1 MSASTSGTSNNAS
14 NGSKPRGRS
23 KATSSI
29 SSSEGLPLT
38 NSSSKGSMD
47 SSLSMQQYL
56 SRATDISQMDFQAAL
71 DQMRSLLG
79 FFNVTSANPHSVFKM
94 AFYRKQTKNHWAR
107 DDPAFCVLQLVFLA
121 LASIAYSV
129 AFKTL
134 SVVQIAEFMV
144 FNVLVNWIGVG
155 ILVASLGSV
164 LAGKYMS
171 VHSTAGGGTSSRHVK
186 QSIEWLYAFDIHCN
200 AFFPFFVVAYGLQF
214 FLLPIVLGK
223 SFIALFVSNTLYAI
237 AFSWYFYITHL
248 GYRALPFLR
257 NTEAF
262 LFPIAAVVIIW
273 TLNLVGYPFGLGFN
287 ASRIVAYMYFP
298 SI

>member
-1 MSASTSGTSNNAS
+1 MSDPTNAS
-14 NGSKPRGRS
+14 NSSKPRRS
-23 KATSSI
+23 KATATSS

-38 NSSSKGSMD
+38 NNSSKSSMH

-79 FFNVTSANPHSVFKM
+79 FFNATSANPHSVFKM

-107 DDPAFCVLQLVFLA
+107 DDPAFCVLQLGFLI
-121 LASIAYSV
+121 LACIAYSV

-134 SVVQIAEFMV
+134 NIVQIAEFMV
-144 FNVLVNWIGVG
+144 LNVLVNWIGVG

-171 VHSTAGGGTSSRHVK
+171 VHSTSGGGTSSRHVK

-214 FLLPIVLGK
+214 FLLPVVLGK
-223 SFIALFVSNTLYAI
+223 SFIALFISNTLFAI

-248 GYRALPFLR
+248 GYRALPFLK

-262 LFPIAAVVIIW
+262 LFPIAAIVIVW
-273 TLNLVGYPFGLGFN
+273 ALNLIGYPFGMGFN
-287 ASRIVAYMYFP
+287 ASRIVAYVYFP
-298 SI
+298 SA